1 MSPTVSQ
8 VLSWNPDALALTAD
22 GVDRLIAEL
31 DDRMGDLAAGQN
43 TLVESWDGIAAD
55 SATARVERE
64 RSTGGRVAAAL
75 GEVAQAYR
83 EGAASVASVREHLT
97 SLVRSVRTRGFK
109 VADDGTVDA
118 SGLVGWLVLAPPAAR
133 DVARVEFEREA
144 AGLTIAVVDA
154 LRQADSAAT
163 QVIGRVRD
171 SLSAVTSAGQ
181 AAVPGRIEESGSGE
195 FSWKPDVPATV
206 AASTV
211 GLMVDATRGGLVS
224 AAAASGDDVAR
235 LIGRGMGP
243 FGVVLGA
250 VPAVANDINGGMDTT
265 KAVTTEVAGA
275 GFGLLAGGWLGSI
288 AGGAVAGS
296 AAGSA
301 VPGLGTAVG
310 LVVGA
315 LAGGVAAYGGSKGLQ
330 RVWG

>member
-8 VLSWNPDALALTAD
+8 VLAWNPNALISTAE
-22 GVDRLIAEL
+22 GVDGLVARLDE
-31 DDRMGDLAAGQN
+31 RMGDLAAGQN
-43 TLVESWDGIAAD
+43 TLVETWDGIAAD
-55 SATARVERE
+55 SATARIERE
-64 RSTGGRVAAAL
+64 RSTAGRVTAAL
-75 GEVAQAYR
+75 GGVAQAYR
-83 EGAASVASVREHLT
+83 EGAASIASVREHLT
-97 SLVRSVRTRGFK
+97 SLVHSVRSRGFQI
-109 VADDGTVDA
+109 ADDGTVDA

-133 DVARVEFEREA
+133 DVARLELEREA
-144 AGLTIAVVDA
+144 AELTIAVVDA
-154 LRQADSAAT
+154 LRQAGSAAT

-171 SLSAVTSAGQ
+171 SFAAVTSAGQ
-181 AAVPGRIEESGSGE
+181 AALPGRFETSGTGA

-211 GLMVDATRGGLVS
+211 GMMVDATRGGLVS
-224 AAAASGDDVAR
+224 AAEASGDDVAR

-250 VPAVANDINGGMDTT
+250 VPAIANDIDGGMDTT

-275 GFGLLAGGWLGSI
+275 GFGLFAGGLAASM
-288 AGGAVAGS
+288 ASGAVAGS

-330 RVWG
+330 RAWG